1 MDKRIL
7 NLREEIDKID
17 EKIITLLKS
26 RMDVSKKVGELKAT
40 LHIPV
45 EDRGREDEIIQRLGE
60 LADGIL
66 RRYLN
71 HQSKYKN
78 RIITVGC
85 WTVISICLYSMFRET
100 NKFFWCEW
108 QQRVETT

>member
-26 RMDVSKKVGELKAT
+26 RMDVSKKVGELKAA

-45 EDRGREDEIIQRLGE
+45 EDKGREEEIIQRLGE
-60 LADGIL
+60 LADANLKEEQLIKIFTAVFKS
-66 RRYLN
+66 
-71 HQSKYKN
+71 SKQ
-78 RIITVGC
+78 IQ
-85 WTVISICLYSMFRET
+85 E
-100 NKFFWCEW
+100 
-108 QQRVETT
+108 